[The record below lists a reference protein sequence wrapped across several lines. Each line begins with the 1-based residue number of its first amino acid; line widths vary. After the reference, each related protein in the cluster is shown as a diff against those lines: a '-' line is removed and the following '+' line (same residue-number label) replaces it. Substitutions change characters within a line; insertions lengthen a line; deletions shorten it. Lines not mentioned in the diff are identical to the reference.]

1 MVNTKEKAPAEKV
14 IKLHW
19 DFSKWNGRDYLE
31 TWLDIGSE
39 LQDFVAERIREDVLA
54 GGTGQQ
60 ADDPAELTTDR
71 HRWKVSAEHLKR
83 RPGRIFHLGSRKIVH
98 ICNRKIRH

>member
-31 TWLDIGSE
+31 TWLDIGS
-39 LQDFVAERIREDVLA
+39 
-54 GGTGQQ
+54 
-60 ADDPAELTTDR
+60 
-71 HRWKVSAEHLKR
+71 
-83 RPGRIFHLGSRKIVH
+83 
-98 ICNRKIRH
+98 

>member
-39 LQDFVAERIREDVLA
+39 LQDFVAERIREDVLTQHRILHSHTPGELKHIQA
-54 GGTGQQ
+54 EYVQKAMDDYAAKTGRLV
-60 ADDPAELTTDR
+60 ELGNKLMT
-71 HRWKVSAEHLKR
+71 
-83 RPGRIFHLGSRKIVH
+83 PP
-98 ICNRKIRH
+98 N